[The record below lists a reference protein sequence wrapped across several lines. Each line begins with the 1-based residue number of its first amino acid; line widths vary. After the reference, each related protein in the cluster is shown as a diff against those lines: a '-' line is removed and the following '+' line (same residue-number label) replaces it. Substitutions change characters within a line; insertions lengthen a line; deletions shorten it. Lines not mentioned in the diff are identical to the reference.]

1 MFEKTRVC
9 AAHAHGKLLAWAR
22 AREILTR
29 AAAFGAW
36 QAYITE
42 HLARRQQTESHA
54 GREAHHGV
62 GTVSAGNCRRSSR
75 KLSLESSRVITLLQA
90 LADVGFS
97 AMEEYHENKSQRD
110 AKMAMDKIKK
120 LFQKYDVD
128 QSETI
133 DGDELYS
140 LLRDLGHL

>member
-1 MFEKTRVC
+1 M
-9 AAHAHGKLLAWAR
+9 
-22 AREILTR
+22 
-29 AAAFGAW
+29 
-36 QAYITE
+36 
-42 HLARRQQTESHA
+42 
-54 GREAHHGV
+54 
-62 GTVSAGNCRRSSR
+62 RSSR

-90 LADVGFS
+90 IADVGFS
-97 AMEEYHENKSQRD
+97 PKEEYHEDKSQRD
-110 AKMAMDKIKK
+110 VKMAMDKIKK